1 MEELKALIQ
10 FVCIAAVAAV
20 ALVYVIV
27 QVLSRRAFNKSSYG
41 CLTGN
46 GYNKTKHDKGLW
58 GEYTLCRTIESMVES
73 PRLLM
78 NVYVPRDDAMT
89 SECDLVVVG
98 ASGIWV
104 FENKNYS
111 GWIFGNGKQKTWT
124 QSLNKATKERFYN
137 PCWQN
142 QGHVRA
148 LASYLSLP
156 ETAFV
161 SVVVFGE
168 DCELKKITGCPCPV
182 IKIDDVRGTMKRL
195 IAERGRVLSEEQQ
208 RDAFARLGPLTH
220 ADDDVKAGHMEHV
233 KVSKIR

>member
-1 MEELKALIQ
+1 MEELKGLIQ
-10 FVCIAAVAAV
+10 LVCIAAVVV
-20 ALVYVIV
+20 ALAYAIV
-27 QVLSRRAFNKSSYG
+27 QGLSRRAFNKSAYG
-41 CLTGN
+41 GLTGN

-89 SECDLVVVG
+89 SECDLVLVG
-98 ASGIWV
+98 ASGVWV

-148 LASYLSLP
+148 LAFYLGLP
-156 ETAFV
+156 ESVFV

-168 DCELKKITGCPCPV
+168 NCELKKILDCPCPV
-182 IKIDDVRGTMKRL
+182 IKIGDVRGTMKRL
-195 IAERGRVLSEEQQ
+195 IAERGQVLSEEQQ
-208 RDAFARLGPLTH
+208 RDVFARLGPLTH
-220 ADDDVKAGHMEHV
+220 ASDEVKTEHVERV
-233 KVSKIR
+233 KVSKSR